1 MISHMAWLTRTL
13 VDLRYMA
20 HILARAACL
29 SYLIDYT
36 PHARSYYDL
45 NQPIT
50 WGFSPIMSS
59 LMSLPDGLT
68 GCGLGKEVWPVFYN

>member
-1 MISHMAWLTRTL
+1 MAWVTRTL

-29 SYLIDYT
+29 NYLIYT
-36 PHARSYYDL
+36 PHAKSYYDL

-59 LMSLPDGLT
+59 LMA
-68 GCGLGKEVWPVFYN
+68 